1 MSQRLGEVTGGRDF
15 RRGTDQWKNI
25 SNSGVGRLVVEKLRI
40 GGHAAHAV
48 LDRPPSCASE
58 GPLRQ
63 YHQAPGI
70 ISAPSAAKT
79 KEDSVRMGISPPLH
93 RWREDI

>member
-1 MSQRLGEVTGGRDF
+1 MEEHKQLGNTTKGG
-15 RRGTDQWKNI
+15 
-25 SNSGVGRLVVEKLRI
+25 LVVEKLRI